1 MLTPPFLAPLPLGPD
16 IASPVLGLTQGT
28 LWWKTTCSTQTAPC
42 VGSQFVSEVS
52 QAGQLHNPYEYGSL
66 LSICLS
72 CGCGSPLVPTK
83 QVLVGRELMGR
94 EASADAK
101 VKPRCSKA
109 VWHFYFGCRRSHH
122 DLKLSDF
129 LWIQSIKWWLIK
141 AGKTSITIPWALKLE
156 TFSPALKTGM
166 SGCLR
171 AFCSRQ
177 AATAASLLVLGH
189 SAVQALVCR
198 YSECVCHLLLA
209 LTFVWVEYVSCSEP
223 SCVFEGRAPFL
234 NLRFVLRPCT
244 YGLLVPLNRSLGPL
258 ASSELQHPSI
268 APSPSIFRTM
278 SLLRGTH
285 VFSPHL
291 SKCWFGTWTHH
302 LDSVLKNKDY
312 IVDSIP

>member
-1 MLTPPFLAPLPLGPD
+1 MSPS
-16 IASPVLGLTQGT
+16 ASPVDVALHWYLPSRS
-28 LWWKTTCSTQTAPC
+28 WWA
-42 VGSQFVSEVS
+42 
-52 QAGQLHNPYEYGSL
+52 
-66 LSICLS
+66 
-72 CGCGSPLVPTK
+72 
-83 QVLVGRELMGR
+83 RELMGR
-94 EASADAK
+94 ETSADAK
-101 VKPRCSKA
+101 VKPRCGKA

-122 DLKLSDF
+122 DLNLKLSEY
-129 LWIQSIKWWLIK
+129 LWIQCIKWWLIK

-166 SGCLR
+166 SGCCLW

-177 AATAASLLVLGH
+177 AATAASLLILGH

-209 LTFVWVEYVSCSEP
+209 LTFVWVEYVSCSET
-223 SCVFEGRAPFL
+223 SCVFEGWAPFL

-258 ASSELQHPSI
+258 ASNELQHPSI
-268 APSPSIFRTM
+268 APSPSIFRTT

-312 IVDSIP
+312 IVDPIP